1 MFTYL
6 ELIEKLEQL
15 ADGEVYQH
23 EYEALALRVVPKA
36 SGGYIAAI
44 RGEDDYLP
52 EANVY
57 LTANSQVRD
66 NQHEWLDM
74 AVQYAAFQQFA
85 TAIMRL

>member
-1 MFTYL
+1 MFTYN

-23 EYEALALRVVPKA
+23 EYEALALQVMPKA

-44 RGEDDYLP
+44 SGEYDYLP
-52 EANVY
+52 EADVY
-57 LTANSQVRD
+57 RTANNMVKDCS
-66 NQHEWLDM
+66 HEWLDM

-85 TAIMRL
+85 SAIMRL

>member
-1 MFTYL
+1 MKTYEQL
-6 ELIEKLEQL
+6 VNELVKL
-15 ADGEVYQH
+15 ADGEVSQA

-44 RGEDDYLP
+44 SGEYDYLP
-52 EANVY
+52 EAKVY